1 MALAVLVGVLCCGA
15 GRGGDPTLTAGR
27 AYCPEPRRAS
37 DVTSTRR
44 QRPVAAE
51 QGAGSRLAAMS
62 PAGAWSTWEDTLVAI
77 AGARMGKTT
86 SIWLYPKSWT
96 HPARGIGPTYTAA
109 TRPERVSDVS
119 TLAALPSSRAV
130 VMPSGTYP
138 LVVRKLTWHQVKA
151 HREATM

>member
-1 MALAVLVGVLCCGA
+1 MVHLGGHPGRHSRCSHGQDHVDMAV
-15 GRGGDPTLTAGR
+15 
-27 AYCPEPRRAS
+27 
-37 DVTSTRR
+37 
-44 QRPVAAE
+44 
-51 QGAGSRLAAMS
+51 
-62 PAGAWSTWEDTLVAI
+62 
-77 AGARMGKTT
+77 
-86 SIWLYPKSWT
+86 PKSWT

-151 HREATM
+151 HPGGDNVMAGDDQGGEAELATLPASSGAPVEPR